1 MASCV
6 QPVRLRSRLKA
17 CAALVAWVGAAAAL
31 VALAGRW
38 STLRADDASA
48 DSAQADSAQAVSGK
62 PLVFRSVL
70 TARSDGSSAQAGGG
84 AVSDDA
90 AAAAAARFDEASGQH
105 PSPIQGGDLGPPRL
119 LGNSLLNGG
128 RDPFVRTAANQE
140 NVPTTDALSSP
151 IVEAPSPPPE
161 NGPPLDVSPGFLAPR
176 GGPVGPPPPG
186 GLPNGPGGDWPH
198 NDLRTQFGDPM
209 SDASWCNRPYQVGA
223 FLGFMR
229 ATELLSGRVDQNT
242 GVLGG
247 FRLGWDYDTYWG
259 LEGRLAFAS
268 IQTETE
274 TAPIFDSA
282 NHATYWD
289 TSLLYYP
296 WGDSRWRPYLTL
308 GIGLTEFNY
317 FDETMVKRERGL
329 IAVPMGGGLKYL
341 MHDSWVLR
349 FDLLDNIALG
359 SSGLDTMNNF
369 SFSSGFEYRF
379 GGSHKDYWPWDPCAD

>member
-1 MASCV
+1 
-6 QPVRLRSRLKA
+6 
-17 CAALVAWVGAAAAL
+17 VGAL
-31 VALAGRW
+31 
-38 STLRADDASA
+38 
-48 DSAQADSAQAVSGK
+48 
-62 PLVFRSVL
+62 
-70 TARSDGSSAQAGGG
+70 
-84 AVSDDA
+84 
-90 AAAAAARFDEASGQH
+90 
-105 PSPIQGGDLGPPRL
+105 
-119 LGNSLLNGG
+119 
-128 RDPFVRTAANQE
+128 
-140 NVPTTDALSSP
+140 
-151 IVEAPSPPPE
+151 
-161 NGPPLDVSPGFLAPR
+161 
-176 GGPVGPPPPG
+176 
-186 GLPNGPGGDWPH
+186 
-198 NDLRTQFGDPM
+198 
-209 SDASWCNRPYQVGA
+209 
-223 FLGFMR
+223 LGFMR

-274 TAPIFDSA
+274 TAPVFDSA

-296 WGDSRWRPYLTL
+296 WGDSRWRPYVTL

-329 IAVPMGGGLKYL
+329 VAVPIGGGLKYL

-379 GGSHKDYWPWDPCAD
+379 GGSHKDYWPWDPARY